1 MPFIEHH
8 CSSMP
13 FLLAFD
19 TSYEAWILVFGVS
32 NTKNSV
38 FGTPDVNAL
47 SMLLLLLPYR
57 NLNCKIKIKSSK
69 KL

>member
-13 FLLAFD
+13 FLLAFG
-19 TSYEAWILVFGVS
+19 TSYEAWILVFGVP
-32 NTKNSV
+32 NAKNSV

-47 SMLLLLLPYR
+47 SMLLLLLPYQ
-57 NLNCKIKIKSSK
+57 NLTFKIKIKSSK